1 MIVVK
6 DTGEYSS
13 DKPSVITIGT
23 FDGLHVGHKKIIT
36 ELLEKSKEL
45 NCKSIVITF
54 EPHPR
59 TVVSNDF
66 DIKILTTINE
76 KKKVLS
82 NIGIDKLYIINFTKE
97 FSKQT
102 YKEFVQNVIVEKN
115 NAQHI
120 IVGYDHKFGKDRDGD
135 KNNLLDLGKEKNIG
149 ITVVGAKEVEDTIIS
164 STKIRKALLK
174 GDIEFANKMLGR
186 SYSLS
191 GKVVE
196 GSKRG
201 RTLGF
206 PTANLEV
213 EDKNKLIPQNG
224 VYFVEV
230 EVDSQ
235 KYYGVLNVGLR
246 PTFNN
251 RVEPIAEVHILEFEN
266 NIYGKKITIDFIQR
280 LRDEKKFASVDE
292 LKTQIT
298 EDIKEAKKLIKNINN

>member
-6 DTGEYSS
+6 DTDEYNS
-13 DKPSVITIGT
+13 DEPSVITIGT
-23 FDGLHVGHKKIIT
+23 FDGLHIGHKKIIH
-36 ELLEKSKEL
+36 ELLEKSKEQK
-45 NCKSIVITF
+45 CKSVVITF

-66 DIKILTTINE
+66 DIKILSTINE
-76 KKKVLS
+76 KKKVLAD
-82 NIGIDKLYIINFTKE
+82 IGIDQLYIINFTEE

-115 NAQHI
+115 NAQYI

-149 ITVVGAKEVEDTIIS
+149 ITVVSAKEVEDTIIS
-164 STKIRKALLK
+164 STKIRKALLE

-213 EDKNKLIPQNG
+213 EDDNKLIPQNG
-224 VYFVEV
+224 VYFVEA
-230 EVDSQ
+230 EVDSS

-266 NIYGKKITIDFIQR
+266 NIYGKDITIDFIQR
-280 LRDEKKFASVDE
+280 LRDEKKFNSVEE
-292 LKTQIT
+292 LKDQIRA
-298 EDIKEAKKLIKNINN
+298 DIKEAKKNIKNINN